1 MTLNLNFPKT
11 LPKLPGHEFSDPY
24 IYFKKY
30 IFFFQDTRNLIIKH
44 NSFPINRVQFR
55 KKLTSSR
62 KNSIQI
68 YMIQCALKLH
78 WTLPMEKER
87 NQKTIIS
94 QEYNHHGLNTIGYKL
109 KKNKNNIFLELFYD
123 FIAIFKNLW
132 SRILTRIIELENV
145 SFTSTYQIIPYMLLR

>member
-1 MTLNLNFPKT
+1 
-11 LPKLPGHEFSDPY
+11 
-24 IYFKKY
+24 
-30 IFFFQDTRNLIIKH
+30 
-44 NSFPINRVQFR
+44 
-55 KKLTSSR
+55 
-62 KNSIQI
+62 
-68 YMIQCALKLH
+68 
-78 WTLPMEKER
+78 MEKER